1 MKIISKTKCLRPHVR
16 LGPFG
21 ALLIATCLCSSAQ
34 SIAALA
40 QTKTVS
46 TTTHLPV
53 VKETFHPQTNEAVR
67 FADAE
72 AVFRVSFDPNGE
84 TKIEVTGHLHGTGK
98 GLASGKAYQFAGGG
112 KIRLNS
118 STLPA
123 PEFVLVCNGS
133 LMAVGTSASQPI
145 TMILTVTI
153 NSAGE
158 VSAAVRE
165 LKAQP

>member
-1 MKIISKTKCLRPHVR
+1 MKIISKTKCLGSHVR
-16 LGPFG
+16 PGLIG

-34 SIAALA
+34 GITAFA

-46 TTTHLPV
+46 TTTHLPI
-53 VKETFHPQTNEAVR
+53 VKETIHPQTNETVR

-72 AVFRVSFDPNGE
+72 AVFRVSFDPNGGSN
-84 TKIEVTGHLHGTGK
+84 IEVTAHLRATGR
-98 GLASGKAYQFAGGG
+98 GLASGRTYEFAGGG
-112 KIRLNS
+112 KLRLNS

-123 PEFVLVCNGS
+123 PEFVLVCSGH
-133 LMAVGTSASQPI
+133 LVAPGTSTPQPI
-145 TMILTVTI
+145 NITLSVTI